1 MSADRVTL
9 GSTGL
14 CVSRLCLGGNR
25 LGAELDGQASFALL
39 DAFVE
44 HGGNFLDTAHVYADW
59 LPDVERS
66 CSEKTIG
73 RWLRARPGLDVV
85 VATKAGHHRLH
96 EPAVRRLDRASLRQ
110 DVTESLE
117 HLGLDRLHLVYLH
130 RDDPDRPV
138 EDILETLEEMRGA
151 ELLRAY
157 GASNWSTTRLQEAD
171 AVARRQAPFRLVRG
185 EAGPAM
191 AARNPGAA
199 PGDLLAM
206 DDASFGFHLRTGL
219 PAVPYSAQAK
229 GYFDKLGGALDEGTA
244 RLYDGEAN
252 RAKARRLVA
261 AARRHGATP
270 TEVALHV
277 LTRAPFPTIP
287 VVGCRTPEQ
296 VRSSVRSLA
305 LDLSQDEVAAI
316 AGWPA

>member
-1 MSADRVTL
+1 
-9 GSTGL
+9 
-14 CVSRLCLGGNR
+14 
-25 LGAELDGQASFALL
+25 
-39 DAFVE
+39 
-44 HGGNFLDTAHVYADW
+44 
-59 LPDVERS
+59 
-66 CSEKTIG
+66 
-73 RWLRARPGLDVV
+73 
-85 VATKAGHHRLH
+85 
-96 EPAVRRLDRASLRQ
+96 
-110 DVTESLE
+110 
-117 HLGLDRLHLVYLH
+117 
-130 RDDPDRPV
+130 
-138 EDILETLEEMRGA
+138 MRGD
-151 ELLRAY
+151 ELIRAY
-157 GASNWSTTRLQEAD
+157 GASNWSTTSLQEAD
-171 AVARRQAPFRLVRG
+171 AVARRHG
-185 EAGPAM
+185 WAGFAANQPEWSL

-252 RAKARRLVA
+252 RAKARRLVD